1 MIERRRAAAHAFV
14 IDVNAPFLNDD
25 DFHHLAKVLRLRSG
39 ESVSVSDGRGSWR
52 ICTYEMS
59 AALGIDDSVVHIE
72 TNLRSLTVAFSVT
85 KNDKPDLVIQK
96 LTELGIDHIVPI
108 ITERSIVRWDSDKGA
123 KNQSR
128 WQKIARE
135 AAMQSRSVFLPTIHE
150 VYPSI
155 EKFVDT
161 YGPNIAVADPEGGAL
176 TANISTLV
184 IGPEGGFTHQEMD
197 LMPQRVS
204 LPGGIL
210 RAETAAVAAGVM
222 LSHMR
227 SRHG

>member
-59 AALGIDDSVVHIE
+59 AALAIDDSVVHIE

-123 KNQSR
+123 KNQAR

-176 TANISTLV
+176 TANITTLV

>member
-59 AALGIDDSVVHIE
+59 AALAIDDSVVHIE

-123 KNQSR
+123 KNQAR

-150 VYPSI
+150 VYPSV

-176 TANISTLV
+176 TANITTLV

-227 SRHG
+227 TRHG

>member
-52 ICTYEMS
+52 ICTYDLS
-59 AALGIDDSVVHIE
+59 AALAIDDSVVHFE
-72 TNLRSLTVAFSVT
+72 TNPRSLTVAFSVT

-96 LTELGIDHIVPI
+96 LTELGIDHIVPM

-123 KNQSR
+123 KNQAR

-161 YGPNIAVADPEGGAL
+161 NGPNIAVADPEGGAL
-176 TANISTLV
+176 TTDISTLV

>member
-59 AALGIDDSVVHIE
+59 AALSIDDSVVHIE

-123 KNQSR
+123 KNQAR

-150 VYPSI
+150 VYPSV

-176 TANISTLV
+176 TANITTLV

>member
-1 MIERRRAAAHAFV
+1 
-14 IDVNAPFLNDD
+14 
-25 DFHHLAKVLRLRSG
+25 
-39 ESVSVSDGRGSWR
+39 
-52 ICTYEMS
+52 
-59 AALGIDDSVVHIE
+59 
-72 TNLRSLTVAFSVT
+72 LTVAFSVT

-96 LTELGIDHIVPI
+96 LTELGVDHIVPM
-108 ITERSIVRWDSDKGA
+108 ITERSIVRWDNDKGA
-123 KNQSR
+123 KNQAR

-155 EKFVDT
+155 EKFVVT

-176 TANISTLV
+176 TASISTLV

-227 SRHG
+227 SHHG

>member
-59 AALGIDDSVVHIE
+59 AALAIDDSVVHIE

-123 KNQSR
+123 KNQAR

-150 VYPSI
+150 VYPSV
-155 EKFVDT
+155 EKFVVT

-176 TANISTLV
+176 TANITTLV

>member
-59 AALGIDDSVVHIE
+59 AALAIDDSVVHIE

-123 KNQSR
+123 KNQAR

-150 VYPSI
+150 VYPSV

-176 TANISTLV
+176 TTNISTLV

-227 SRHG
+227 SHHG

>member
-14 IDVNAPFLNDD
+14 IDINAPVLNDD

-39 ESVSVSDGRGSWR
+39 EEVSVSDGRGSWR
-52 ICTYEMS
+52 ICHYGMS
-59 AALGIDDSVVHIE
+59 AVLSTDDSTVQTEV
-72 TNLRSLTVAFSVT
+72 NPRALTVAFSVT
-85 KNDKPDLVIQK
+85 KSDKPDLVIQK

-123 KNQSR
+123 KNQVR

-135 AAMQSRSVFLPTIHE
+135 AAMQSRSVFMPTIHD
-150 VYPSI
+150 VCPSI
-155 EKFVDT
+155 ENFVES
-161 YGPNIAVADPEGGAL
+161 YGPHLAVADPEGEAPDAGL
-176 TANISTLV
+176 SIIV

-197 LMPQRVS
+197 LMTRRVS

-222 LSHMR
+222 LTYLR
-227 SRHG
+227 SQHG

>member
-59 AALGIDDSVVHIE
+59 AALAIDDSVVHIE

-123 KNQSR
+123 KNQAR

-150 VYPSI
+150 VYPSV

-176 TANISTLV
+176 TANITTLV

-227 SRHG
+227 SHHG

>member
-14 IDVNAPFLNDD
+14 IDINAPFLNDD

-59 AALGIDDSVVHIE
+59 AALAIDDSVVHIE

-123 KNQSR
+123 KNQAR

-150 VYPSI
+150 VYPSV

-176 TANISTLV
+176 TTNISTLV

-227 SRHG
+227 SRDG